1 LADESLLSE
10 DLLRQL
16 MSVGEAD
23 LLVAIPTYNNEATIG
38 QTIQAIEDS
47 YQQNFVRDRVAIL
60 AVDGGSSDQTQQIV
74 ANLNGK
80 KESIRRG
87 ITSLRTVHRITAQ
100 YGGGG
105 RSASQGAALKI
116 VFSAADLLR
125 VKACAVVSPATVSL
139 DPAWVANLLRPAYRQ
154 DFAFVA
160 PLYSRT
166 KFQGLLARNLLYPM
180 SRAVFGVRIR
190 EMYADEWGFSG
201 RLASECASQPMDEAV
216 RARPEAWMAVNA
228 ICNGM
233 KCSQSYLGPRT
244 TVLPGGPDIVETIRQ
259 TVGNLFYCCDAF
271 QDHWLDRNG
280 TETVQTFGSDHELTQ
295 EDAPARQDK
304 SFEFFRNGVQTLQD
318 VLKSILPKE
327 TLAQLKQIA
336 AKDIDQFDFPSELWV
351 RVLYDFAAAYHRTSI
366 ARDHILQALVP
377 LYRGQLF
384 SFLADHAQ
392 STPEEMEADTE
403 ALCLEFE
410 KQKPYLIERWKAK
423 S

>member
-1 LADESLLSE
+1 
-10 DLLRQL
+10 

-23 LLVAIPTYNNEATIG
+23 LLVAIPTYNNEGTIG
-38 QTIQAIEDS
+38 QAIQAIEDS

-60 AVDGGSSDQTQQIV
+60 NLDGGSSDQTQQII

-80 KESIRRG
+80 KDSIRRG
-87 ITSLRTVHRITAQ
+87 ITSLRTVHRITTQ
-100 YGGGG
+100 YG
-105 RSASQGAALKI
+105 RSPSQGSALKV
-116 VFSAADLLR
+116 VFSAANLLR
-125 VKACAVVSPATVSL
+125 VKACAVVSPATTSL
-139 DPAWVANLLRPAYRQ
+139 DPAWAANLLRPAYRQ

-160 PLYSRT
+160 PLYSRS

-190 EMYADEWGFSG
+190 EMYSDEWGFSG
-201 RLASECASQPMDEAV
+201 RLATECASQPMDEAV

-244 TVLPGGPDIVETIRQ
+244 TVPSGGPDIVETIRQ

-351 RVLYDFAAAYHRTSI
+351 RVLYDFVAAYHRTSI
-366 ARDHILQALVP
+366 ARDHILQSLVP

-410 KQKPYLIERWKAK
+410 RQKPYLIERWKAK
-423 S
+423 N

>member
-1 LADESLLSE
+1 LAEDTTLSD

-23 LLVAIPTYNNEATIG
+23 LLVAIPTYNNEGTIG

-60 AVDGGSSDQTQQIV
+60 NVDGGSADQTQEIV
-74 ANLNGK
+74 LNLNGK
-80 KESIRRG
+80 KSSLRRG
-87 ITSLRTVHRITAQ
+87 ITSLRTVHRVTAQ
-100 YGGGG
+100 YGRGP
-105 RSASQGAALKI
+105 SQGSALKI
-116 VFSAADLLR
+116 VLAAADLLR
-125 VKACAVVSPATVSL
+125 VRACAVVSPATTVL
-139 DPAWVANLLRPAYRQ
+139 DPAWVANLLRPAYKQ

-201 RLASECASQPMDEAV
+201 RLASECASEQMDEAV

-244 TVLPGGPDIVETIRQ
+244 ATPGGPDIVETIRQ

-271 QDHWLDRNG
+271 QDHWLDRTG
-280 TETVQTFGSDHELTQ
+280 TESVQTFGSDHELTA
-295 EDAPARQDK
+295 EDAPPRQDK
-304 SFEFFRNGVQTLQD
+304 SFELFRNGVQTLD
-318 VLKSILPKE
+318 SVLKSILAKE
-327 TLAQLKQIA
+327 TLAKLKEIA
-336 AKDIDQFDFPSELWV
+336 TKDIDQFDFPSELWV
-351 RVLYDFAAAYHRTSI
+351 RVLYDFAAAYHRTTI
-366 ARDHILQALVP
+366 ARDHILQALAP

-384 SFLADHAQ
+384 SFLSDQAQ

-403 ALCLEFE
+403 SLCLEFE
-410 KQKPYLIERWKAK
+410 RQKPYLIERWKAK

>member
-1 LADESLLSE
+1 MADESLLSE

-74 ANLNGK
+74 LNLNGK

-100 YGGGG
+100 YGG

-125 VKACAVVSPATVSL
+125 VKACAVVSPATASL

-201 RLASECASQPMDEAV
+201 RLASECASADQWMKRSGTAGSVDGGQCDLQRDEVQPV
-216 RARPEAWMAVNA
+216 LSGPENA
-228 ICNGM
+228 D
-233 KCSQSYLGPRT
+233 
-244 TVLPGGPDIVETIRQ
+244 LPGGPDIIETIRQ
-259 TVGNLFYCCDAF
+259 TVGNLFYCCDAI

-295 EDAPARQDK
+295 EDAPARQEKIFELFRSGVESLLEPSSSRFWPARRMRSQADSLRRTAINSISRRNCGYGRSMTLRPPIIRSVERATTFCRP
-304 SFEFFRNGVQTLQD
+304 SFP
-318 VLKSILPKE
+318 S
-327 TLAQLKQIA
+327 IA
-336 AKDIDQFDFPSELWV
+336 A
-351 RVLYDFAAAYHRTSI
+351 T
-366 ARDHILQALVP
+366 
-377 LYRGQLF
+377 LF
-384 SFLADHAQ
+384 ILADHAQ
-392 STPEEMEADTE
+392 SAAEEMEADTE
-403 ALCLEFE
+403 ALGLELE
-410 KQKPYLIERWKAK
+410 RQKPYLVERWKAK

>member
-1 LADESLLSE
+1 LAEDTTLSD

-23 LLVAIPTYNNEATIG
+23 LLVAIPTYNNEGTIG

-60 AVDGGSSDQTQQIV
+60 NVDGGSADQTQEIV
-74 ANLNGK
+74 LNLNGK
-80 KESIRRG
+80 KSSLRRG
-87 ITSLRTVHRITAQ
+87 ITSLRTVHRVTAQ
-100 YGGGG
+100 YGRGP
-105 RSASQGAALKI
+105 SQGSALKI
-116 VFSAADLLR
+116 VLAAADLLR
-125 VKACAVVSPATVSL
+125 VKACAVVSPATTVL
-139 DPAWVANLLRPAYRQ
+139 DPAWVANLLRPAYKQ

-201 RLASECASQPMDEAV
+201 RLASECASEQMDEAV

-244 TVLPGGPDIVETIRQ
+244 ATPGGPDIVETIRQ

-271 QDHWLDRNG
+271 QDHWLDRTG
-280 TETVQTFGSDHELTQ
+280 TESVQTFGSDHELTA
-295 EDAPARQDK
+295 EDAPSRQDK
-304 SFEFFRNGVQTLQD
+304 SFELFRNGVQTLD
-318 VLKSILPKE
+318 SVLKSILAKE
-327 TLAQLKQIA
+327 THAKLKEIA
-336 AKDIDQFDFPSELWV
+336 TKDIDQFDFPSELWV
-351 RVLYDFAAAYHRTSI
+351 RVLYDFAAAYHRTTI
-366 ARDHILQALVP
+366 ARDHILQALAP

-384 SFLADHAQ
+384 SFLSDQAQ

-403 ALCLEFE
+403 SLCLEFE
-410 KQKPYLIERWKAK
+410 RQKPYLIERWKAK

>member
-1 LADESLLSE
+1 
-10 DLLRQL
+10 

-23 LLVAIPTYNNEATIG
+23 LLVAIPTYNNAGTIA
-38 QTIQAIEDS
+38 QAIQAIEDS

-60 AVDGGSSDQTQQIV
+60 NVDGGSSDQTQQII
-74 ANLNGK
+74 AGLNGK
-80 KESIRRG
+80 KDSIRRG
-87 ITSLRTVHRITAQ
+87 ITSLRTVHRITTQ
-100 YGGGG
+100 YG
-105 RSASQGAALKI
+105 RTQSQGAALRV

-125 VKACAVVSPATVSL
+125 VKACAVVSPATTSL
-139 DPAWVANLLRPAYRQ
+139 DPAWAANLLRPAYRQ

-160 PLYSRT
+160 PLYSRS

-180 SRAVFGVRIR
+180 SRAVFGLRIR

-201 RLASECASQPMDEAV
+201 RLASECGSQPMDEAV

-244 TVLPGGPDIVETIRQ
+244 TVPTGGPDIVETIRQ

-271 QDHWLDRNG
+271 QDHWLDRTG
-280 TETVQTFGSDHELTQ
+280 TESVQTFGADHELTP
-295 EDAPARQDK
+295 EDAPPRPDK
-304 SFEFFRNGVQTLQD
+304 SFELFRNGFQTLQD
-318 VLKSILPKE
+318 AVLKSILATE

-336 AKDIDQFDFPSELWV
+336 AMDIEKFDFPSELWV
-351 RVLYDFAAAYHRTSI
+351 RVLYDFAAAYHRTAIS
-366 ARDHILQALVP
+366 RDHILQALVP

-392 STPEEMEADTE
+392 STPEEMEAGTE

-410 KQKPYLIERWKAK
+410 RQKPYLIERWKAK

>member
-23 LLVAIPTYNNEATIG
+23 LLVAIPTYNNAGTIG

-60 AVDGGSSDQTQQIV
+60 NVDGGSSDQTQEVV
-74 ANLNGK
+74 ASLNGK
-80 KESIRRG
+80 KASLRRG
-87 ITSLRTVHRITAQ
+87 ITSLRTVHRIIAQ
-100 YGGGG
+100 YG
-105 RSASQGAALKI
+105 RTTSQGAALKI
-116 VFSAADLLR
+116 VFAAADLLR
-125 VKACAVVSPATVSL
+125 VKACAVVSPATTSL

-201 RLASECASQPMDEAV
+201 RLATECASQPMDEAV

-233 KCSQSYLGPRT
+233 KTCQSYLGPRT
-244 TVLPGGPDIVETIRQ
+244 ALASGGPDIVETIRQ
-259 TVGNLFYCCDAF
+259 TVGNLFWCCNTF
-271 QDHWLDRNG
+271 QDHWLDRTG
-280 TETVQTFGSDHELTQ
+280 TESVQTFGSDHELTP

-304 SFEFFRNGVQTLQD
+304 SFEMFRTGVQALQD
-318 VLKSILPKE
+318 AVLKSILAPD
-327 TLAQLKQIA
+327 TLVHLKQVA
-336 AKDIDQFDFPSELWV
+336 AMDIDQFSFPSELWV
-351 RVLYDFAAAYHRTSI
+351 RILYDFAAAYHRTAI

-384 SFLADHAQ
+384 SFLAEHAQ

-410 KQKPYLIERWKAK
+410 RRKPYLIERWKAK

>member
-23 LLVAIPTYNNEATIG
+23 LLVAIPTYNNAGTIG

-60 AVDGGSSDQTQQIV
+60 NVDGGSSDQTQEVV
-74 ANLNGK
+74 ASLNGK
-80 KESIRRG
+80 KASLRRG

-100 YGGGG
+100 YG
-105 RSASQGAALKI
+105 RTQSQGAALKI
-116 VFSAADLLR
+116 VFAAADLLR
-125 VKACAVVSPATVSL
+125 VKACAVVSPATTSL
-139 DPAWVANLLRPAYRQ
+139 DPAWIANLLRPAYRQ

-201 RLASECASQPMDEAV
+201 RLATECASQPMDEAV

-233 KCSQSYLGPRT
+233 KTCQSYLGPRT
-244 TVLPGGPDIVETIRQ
+244 AQASGGPDIVETIRQ
-259 TVGNLFYCCDAF
+259 TVGNLFWCCNTF
-271 QDHWLDRNG
+271 QDHWLDRTG
-280 TETVQTFGSDHELTQ
+280 TEGVQTFGSDHELTP

-304 SFEFFRNGVQTLQD
+304 SFEMFRTGVQALQD
-318 VLKSILPKE
+318 AVLKSILAPD
-327 TLAQLKQIA
+327 TLSQLKQVA
-336 AKDIDQFDFPSELWV
+336 AMDIDQFSFPSELWV
-351 RVLYDFAAAYHRTSI
+351 RILYDLAAAYHRTAI

-384 SFLADHAQ
+384 SFLAEHAQ

-410 KQKPYLIERWKAK
+410 RHKPYLIERWKAK

>member
-23 LLVAIPTYNNEATIG
+23 LLVAIPTYNNAGTIG
-38 QTIQAIEDS
+38 QAIQAIEDS

-60 AVDGGSSDQTQQIV
+60 NLDGGSSDQTQQIV

-80 KESIRRG
+80 KDSIRRG
-87 ITSLRTVHRITAQ
+87 ITSLRTVHRITTQ
-100 YGGGG
+100 YG
-105 RSASQGAALKI
+105 RSPSQGAAMKV

-125 VKACAVVSPATVSL
+125 VKAVAVVSPATASL
-139 DPAWVANLLRPAYRQ
+139 DPAWAANLLRPAYRQ

-160 PLYSRT
+160 PLYSRS

-190 EMYADEWGFSG
+190 EMYSDEWGFSG
-201 RLASECASQPMDEAV
+201 RLATECASQPMDEAV

-233 KCSQSYLGPRT
+233 KCSQSYLGPRSA
-244 TVLPGGPDIVETIRQ
+244 VLPGGPDIVETIRQ

-280 TETVQTFGSDHELTQ
+280 TESVQTFGSDHELTP
-295 EDAPARQDK
+295 EDAPPRQDK
-304 SFEFFRNGVQTLQD
+304 SFELFRTGFQTLQD
-318 VLKSILPKE
+318 AVLKSILAKD

-336 AKDIDQFDFPSELWV
+336 AMDIEKFDFPSELWV

-384 SFLADHAQ
+384 SFLVDHAQ

-410 KQKPYLIERWKAK
+410 RQKPYLIERWKAK

>member
-1 LADESLLSE
+1 MADETLLSE

-23 LLVAIPTYNNEATIG
+23 LLVAVPTYNNEATIG
-38 QTIQAIEDS
+38 QTLQAIEDS

-60 AVDGGSSDQTQQIV
+60 NVDGGSADQTQQIV
-74 ANLNGK
+74 QNLNGK
-80 KESIRRG
+80 KSSLRRG
-87 ITSLRTVHRITAQ
+87 ITSLRTVHRVTAE
-100 YGGGG
+100 YG
-105 RSASQGAALKI
+105 RTPSQGAALKI
-116 VFSAADLLR
+116 VFAAADLLR
-125 VKACAVVSPATVSL
+125 VKACAVVSPGTTSL
-139 DPAWVANLLRPAYRQ
+139 DPAWVANLLRPAYKQ

-190 EMYADEWGFSG
+190 EMYTDEWGFSG
-201 RLASECASQPMDEAV
+201 RLASECASEQMDEAV

-244 TVLPGGPDIVETIRQ
+244 ALPGGPDIVETIRQ

-271 QDHWLDRNG
+271 QDHWLDRTG
-280 TETVQTFGSDHELTQ
+280 TESVQTFGSDHELTP
-295 EDAPARQDK
+295 EDAPPRQDK
-304 SFEFFRNGVQTLQD
+304 SFELFRSGVQALD
-318 VLKSILPKE
+318 SVLKSILAKE
-327 TLAQLKQIA
+327 TLAKLKEITT
-336 AKDIDQFDFPSELWV
+336 KDIDQFDFPSELWV
-351 RVLYDFAAAYHRTSI
+351 RVLYDFAAAYHRTTI

-403 ALCLEFE
+403 TLCLEFE
-410 KQKPYLIERWKAK
+410 RQKPYLIERWKAK

>member
-1 LADESLLSE
+1 
-10 DLLRQL
+10 

-23 LLVAIPTYNNEATIG
+23 LLVAIPTYNNEGTIG
-38 QTIQAIEDS
+38 QTIQAVEDS

-60 AVDGGSSDQTQQIV
+60 NVDGGSSDQTQEIIL
-74 ANLNGK
+74 NLNGK
-80 KESIRRG
+80 KSSLRRG
-87 ITSLRTVHRITAQ
+87 ITSLRTVHRVTAQ
-100 YGGGG
+100 YG
-105 RSASQGAALKI
+105 RTPSQGSALKI
-116 VFSAADLLR
+116 VFAAADLLR
-125 VKACAVVSPATVSL
+125 VRACAVVSPATISL

-160 PLYSRT
+160 PLYSRS

-201 RLASECASQPMDEAV
+201 RLATECASEKMDEAV

-244 TVLPGGPDIVETIRQ
+244 AILAGPDIVETIRQ

-271 QDHWLDRNG
+271 QDHWLDRTG
-280 TETVQTFGSDHELTQ
+280 TESVQTFGSDHELTA
-295 EDAPARQDK
+295 EDAPPRQDK
-304 SFEFFRNGVQTLQD
+304 SFELFRSGVQALQD
-318 VLKSILPKE
+318 SVLKSILAKE
-327 TLAQLKQIA
+327 TLAKLKEIVT
-336 AKDIDQFDFPSELWV
+336 KDIDQFDFPSELWV
-351 RVLYDFAAAYHRTSI
+351 RVLYDFAAAYHRTTI

-384 SFLADHAQ
+384 SFLAQHAQ

-410 KQKPYLIERWKAK
+410 RQKPYLIERWKAK

>member
-1 LADESLLSE
+1 LADETLLSE

-23 LLVAIPTYNNEATIG
+23 LLVAVPTYNNEATIG
-38 QTIQAIEDS
+38 QTLQAIEDS

-60 AVDGGSSDQTQQIV
+60 NVDGGSADQTQQIV
-74 ANLNGK
+74 QNLNGK
-80 KESIRRG
+80 KSSLRRG
-87 ITSLRTVHRITAQ
+87 ITSLRTVHRITAD
-100 YGGGG
+100 YG
-105 RSASQGAALKI
+105 RTPSQGAALKI
-116 VFSAADLLR
+116 VFAAADLLR
-125 VKACAVVSPATVSL
+125 VKACAVVSPATIVL
-139 DPAWVANLLRPAYRQ
+139 DPAWVANLLRPAYKQ

-201 RLASECASQPMDEAV
+201 RLASECASEKMDEAV

-228 ICNGM
+228 ICTGM

-244 TVLPGGPDIVETIRQ
+244 ALPGGPDIVETIRQ

-271 QDHWLDRNG
+271 QDHWLDRTG
-280 TETVQTFGSDHELTQ
+280 TESVQTFGSDHELTP
-295 EDAPARQDK
+295 EDAPPRQEK
-304 SFEFFRNGVQTLQD
+304 SFELFRSGVQALQD
-318 VLKSILPKE
+318 SVLKSILAKE
-327 TLAQLKQIA
+327 TLAKLKEIT
-336 AKDIDQFDFPSELWV
+336 AKDIDQFDFPSDLWV
-351 RVLYDFAAAYHRTSI
+351 RVLYDFAAAYHRTTI

-392 STPEEMEADTE
+392 STPEEMEAGTE

-410 KQKPYLIERWKAK
+410 RQKPYLIERWKAK

>member
-1 LADESLLSE
+1 LAEDTLLSE

-23 LLVAIPTYNNEATIG
+23 LLVAVPTYNNESTIG
-38 QTIQAIEDS
+38 QTVQAIEES

-60 AVDGGSSDQTQQIV
+60 NVDGGSSDQTQDIV
-74 ANLNGK
+74 LNLNGK
-80 KESIRRG
+80 KSSLRRG
-87 ITSLRTVHRITAQ
+87 ITSLRTVHRVTAQ
-100 YGGGG
+100 YG
-105 RSASQGAALKI
+105 RAPSQGAALKI
-116 VFSAADLLR
+116 VFAAADLLR
-125 VKACAVVSPATVSL
+125 VKSCAVVSPTTASL

-160 PLYSRT
+160 PLYSRS

-190 EMYADEWGFSG
+190 EMYSDEWGFSG
-201 RLASECASQPMDEAV
+201 RLATECASQKMDEAV

-233 KCSQSYLGPRT
+233 KCCQSYLGPR
-244 TVLPGGPDIVETIRQ
+244 VAAASGGPDIVETIRQ
-259 TVGNLFYCCDAF
+259 TVGNLFWCCDSF

-280 TETVQTFGSDHELTQ
+280 TESVQTFGSDHELTP
-295 EDAPARQDK
+295 EDPPARQDR
-304 SFEFFRNGVQTLQD
+304 SFELFKTGVRDLHDQ
-318 VLKSILPKE
+318 VLKPILAPD
-327 TLAQLKQIA
+327 TLAQLKETA
-336 AKDIDQFDFPSELWV
+336 ALDIDGFNFSSELWV
-351 RVLYDFAAAYHRTSI
+351 RILYDFVAAYHRSTI
-366 ARDHILQALVP
+366 ARDHVLQALVP

-384 SFLADHAQ
+384 SFLAEHAH

-410 KQKPYLIERWKAK
+410 RQKPYLIERWKAK

>member
-1 LADESLLSE
+1 LADETLLSE

-23 LLVAIPTYNNEATIG
+23 LLVAIPTYNNEGTIG
-38 QTIQAIEDS
+38 QTIQAVEDS

-60 AVDGGSSDQTQQIV
+60 NVDGGSSDQTQEIV
-74 ANLNGK
+74 LNLNGK
-80 KESIRRG
+80 KSSLRRG
-87 ITSLRTVHRITAQ
+87 ITSLRTVHRVTAQ
-100 YGGGG
+100 YG
-105 RSASQGAALKI
+105 RTPSQGSALKI
-116 VFSAADLLR
+116 VFAAADLLR
-125 VKACAVVSPATVSL
+125 VKACAVVSPATTSL

-160 PLYSRT
+160 PLYSRS

-201 RLASECASQPMDEAV
+201 RLATECASEKMDEAV

-244 TVLPGGPDIVETIRQ
+244 ATPGGPDIVETIRQ

-271 QDHWLDRNG
+271 QDHWLDRTG
-280 TETVQTFGSDHELTQ
+280 TESVQTFGSDHELTS
-295 EDAPARQDK
+295 EDAPPRQDK
-304 SFEFFRNGVQTLQD
+304 SFELFHSGVQALQD
-318 VLKSILPKE
+318 SVLKSILAKD
-327 TLAQLKQIA
+327 TLAKLKEITT
-336 AKDIDQFDFPSELWV
+336 KDIDQFDFPSELWV
-351 RVLYDFAAAYHRTSI
+351 RVLYDFAAAYHRTTI

-384 SFLADHAQ
+384 SFLAEHAQ
-392 STPEEMEADTE
+392 STPEQMEADTE

-410 KQKPYLIERWKAK
+410 RQKPYLIERWKAK

>member
-1 LADESLLSE
+1 LAEDTLLSE

-23 LLVAIPTYNNEATIG
+23 LLVAIPTHNNEGTIA

-60 AVDGGSSDQTQQIV
+60 NVDGGSSDQTQEIV

-80 KESIRRG
+80 KTSLRRG
-87 ITSLRTVHRITAQ
+87 ITSLRTVHRVTAQ
-100 YGGGG
+100 YG
-105 RSASQGAALKI
+105 RNASQGAALKI
-116 VFSAADLLR
+116 VFAAADLLR
-125 VKACAVVSPATVSL
+125 VKACAVVSPSTTSL
-139 DPAWVANLLRPAYRQ
+139 DPAWIANLLRPAYRQ

-190 EMYADEWGFSG
+190 EMYSDEWGFNG
-201 RLASECASQPMDEAV
+201 RLAAECSPQKLDEAV

-233 KCSQSYLGPRT
+233 KCCQSYLGPRT
-244 TVLPGGPDIVETIRQ
+244 AQASGGPDIVETIRQ
-259 TVGNLFYCCDAF
+259 TVGNLFWCCDAF
-271 QDHWLDRNG
+271 EDHWLDRTG
-280 TETVQTFGSDHELTQ
+280 TEGVQTFGSDHEVTA
-295 EDAPARQDK
+295 EDAPARQDR
-304 SFEFFRNGVQTLQD
+304 SFEFFRSGVRDLHDQ
-318 VLKSILPKE
+318 VLKPILAPD
-327 TLAQLKQIA
+327 TLAQLKETA
-336 AKDIDQFDFPSELWV
+336 AQDIDNFHFSSELWV
-351 RVLYDFAAAYHRTSI
+351 RILYDFAAAYHRSTI

-384 SFLADHAQ
+384 SFLAEHAQ

-410 KQKPYLIERWKAK
+410 RRKPYLIERWKAK

>member
-1 LADESLLSE
+1 LADETLLSE

-23 LLVAIPTYNNEATIG
+23 LLVAVPTYNNEATIG
-38 QTIQAIEDS
+38 QTLQAIEDS

-60 AVDGGSSDQTQQIV
+60 NVDGGSADQTQQIV
-74 ANLNGK
+74 QNLNGK
-80 KESIRRG
+80 KSSLRRG
-87 ITSLRTVHRITAQ
+87 ITSLRTVHRVTAE
-100 YGGGG
+100 YG
-105 RSASQGAALKI
+105 RTPSQGAALKI
-116 VFSAADLLR
+116 VFAAADLLR
-125 VKACAVVSPATVSL
+125 VKACAVVSPGTTSL
-139 DPAWVANLLRPAYRQ
+139 DPAWVANLLRPAYKQ

-190 EMYADEWGFSG
+190 EMYTDEWGFSG
-201 RLASECASQPMDEAV
+201 RLASECASEQMDEAV

-244 TVLPGGPDIVETIRQ
+244 ALPGGPDIVETIRQ

-271 QDHWLDRNG
+271 QDHWLDRTG
-280 TETVQTFGSDHELTQ
+280 TESVQTFGSDHELTP
-295 EDAPARQDK
+295 EDAPPRQDK
-304 SFEFFRNGVQTLQD
+304 SFELFRSGVQALD
-318 VLKSILPKE
+318 SVLKSILAKE
-327 TLAQLKQIA
+327 TLAKLKEITT
-336 AKDIDQFDFPSELWV
+336 KDIDQFDFPSELWV
-351 RVLYDFAAAYHRTSI
+351 RVLYDFAAAYHRTTI

-403 ALCLEFE
+403 TLCLEFE
-410 KQKPYLIERWKAK
+410 RQKPYLIERWKAK